1 MQDRPVQDGPVQDRP
16 TQDPPVQDRPTP
28 RIARRAFLTGLGG
41 AALTA
46 CTPRQSAQPP
56 PEEGFGPSPTPA
68 PPVTVNAATGPVV
81 VPGEPM
87 RVVVLDT
94 DVLDSALT
102 LGITPVGAALPAA
115 DSRFPD
121 YWPASR
127 TAGIRLVGPAGT
139 PDLEAVRLLRPDLI
153 LSNQTRDGDRFSQLS
168 ELAPTVLTQTAGA
181 PWKADFQLH
190 AQALGRVAAAAAFVA
205 SYQKHAGQ
213 VVQALAAAKLSGHK
227 VSLVRFVE
235 GGGIRLFGRQSFPGT
250 VLADAQV
257 GRPDAQ
263 NVDQSDFELPPDQL
277 AKADGDLLLYSTY
290 GDPDRAGTNATLASP
305 GWQALGAVK
314 AHRAFPVDDQ
324 LWFQGIGYT
333 GANYMLDELQRFLG
347 A

>member
-1 MQDRPVQDGPVQDRP
+1 M
-16 TQDPPVQDRPTP
+16 P
-28 RIARRAFLTGLGG
+28 RISRRTLLTGLGA
-41 AALTA
+41 AALATA
-46 CTPRQSAQPP
+46 TGCTDRHPAPAAT
-56 PEEGFGPSPTPA
+56 EGLAPGATPSPAPL
-68 PPVTVNAATGPVV
+68 PPVTVDAATGPVV
-81 VPGEPM
+81 VPGAPM

-102 LGITPVGAALPAA
+102 LGITPVGAALPARNT
-115 DSRFPD
+115 SYPG

-127 TAGIRLVGPAGT
+127 TAGIRLVGPAGA
-139 PDLEAVRLLRPDLI
+139 PDLPTVRALRPDLI
-153 LSNQTRDGDRFSQLS
+153 LSNQARDGDRYEQLRDI
-168 ELAPTVLTQTAGA
+168 APTVLTQTAGA

-190 AQALGRVAAAAAFVA
+190 AEALSREAAAAAFA
-205 SYQKHAGQ
+205 GSYQRHVGQ
-213 VVQALAAAKLSGHK
+213 VVQALAAAKLSGRK

-263 NVDQSDFELPPDQL
+263 NVDQSDFEIPADQI
-277 AKADGDLLLYSTY
+277 ARADGDLLLYATY
-290 GDPDRAGTNATLASP
+290 GDPGLSGTSAVLASP
-305 GWQALGAVK
+305 GWQALGAVRG
-314 AHRAFPVDDQ
+314 HRAFPVNDQ

>member
-1 MQDRPVQDGPVQDRP
+1 MH
-16 TQDPPVQDRPTP
+16 
-28 RIARRAFLTGLGG
+28 RIARRSFLAGLGG
-41 AALTA
+41 AALAA
-46 CTPRQSAQPP
+46 CTTGRSAPP
-56 PEEGFGPSPTPA
+56 TADGLGASASPTPV
-68 PPVTVNAATGPVV
+68 PPVTVDAATGPVL
-81 VPGEPM
+81 VPGEPL

-115 DSRFPD
+115 DIRFPA

-127 TAGIRLVGPAGT
+127 VAGIHRVGLAGA
-139 PDLEAVRLLRPDLI
+139 PDLVAIRALRPDLI
-153 LSNQTRDGDRFSQLS
+153 LSNQARDGDHYDQLR
-168 ELAPTVLTQTAGA
+168 EIAPTVLTQTTGA
-181 PWKADFQLH
+181 PWKADFQVH
-190 AQALGRVAAAAAFVA
+190 AQALSREAAAAAFVS
-205 SYQKHAGQ
+205 SYQRHANQ
-213 VVQALAAAKLSGHK
+213 VVQALSAAKASGRK

-235 GGGIRLFGRQSFPGT
+235 GGGIRLFGKLSFPGI
-250 VLADAQV
+250 VLSDAQV

-263 NVDQSDFELPPDQL
+263 NVDQSDVEIPLDQI
-277 AKADGDLLLYSTY
+277 AKADGDLLLYATS
-290 GDPDRAGTNATLASP
+290 GDPAVAGTDAALESP

-333 GANYMLDELQRFLG
+333 GANFMLAELQRFLE

>member
-1 MQDRPVQDGPVQDRP
+1 M
-16 TQDPPVQDRPTP
+16 P
-28 RIARRAFLTGLGG
+28 RIARRTFLAGLGG

-46 CTPRQSAQPP
+46 CSSGRSAPP
-56 PEEGFGPSPTPA
+56 VADNLPASGTPSPTPA

-81 VPGEPM
+81 VPGEPQ

-102 LGITPVGAALPAA
+102 LGITPVGAALPGA
-115 DSRFPD
+115 DTRYPD

-127 TAGIRLVGPAGT
+127 TAGIRMVGPAGA
-139 PDLEAVRLLRPDLI
+139 PDLAAVRALRPDLI
-153 LSNQTRDGDRFSQLS
+153 LSNQARDGDRYAQLS
-168 ELAPTVLTQTAGA
+168 ELAPTVLTQTTGA

-190 AQALGRVAAAAAFVA
+190 AQALSRVAAAAAFVGA
-205 SYQKHAGQ
+205 YQKHAGQ
-213 VVQALAAAKLSGHK
+213 VAQALSAARLSGRR
-227 VSLVRFVE
+227 VSLVRFTE
-235 GGGIRLFGRQSFPGT
+235 GGGIRLYGRQSFPGT

-263 NVDQSDFELPPDQL
+263 NVDQSDFEIPLDQI
-277 AKADGDLLLYSTY
+277 AKADGDLLLYATY
-290 GDPDRAGTNATLASP
+290 GDPARAGADAALASP
-305 GWQALGAVK
+305 GWQALGAVR

-333 GANYMLDELQRFLG
+333 GANFMLDELQRFLG